1 MQKNHVGLTLS
12 GVWCGVCGGGCQGVV
27 GGGLGFENDAEEERE
42 KGTVVLSETKQSQ
55 LDEQKTNKRKGYGSE
70 KTV

>member
-1 MQKNHVGLTLS
+1 VVCGVEFAGVVVRVWSVVGWGLKMKMMQK
-12 GVWCGVCGGGCQGVV
+12 
-27 GGGLGFENDAEEERE
+27 
-42 KGTVVLSETKQSQ
+42 KKTVVLSETKQSQ